1 MKTRSDTDRD
11 KKFYHY
17 FYAANLIQLLVKP
30 NINFLEKLTLR
41 AGEIRPNL
49 KDNKNTILRSRYHL
63 DYPLTVKN
71 PLTNQVIVGEVQ
83 FYLISQT
90 FLKEYLSENYEQQN
104 LKLKA
109 NFIGTDYTYA
119 YC

>member
-1 MKTRSDTDRD
+1 M
-11 KKFYHY
+11 
-17 FYAANLIQLLVKP
+17 KP
-30 NINFLEKLTLR
+30 NINFLEKLNVR
-41 AGEIRPNL
+41 AGENRPNL

-83 FYLISQT
+83 FYLISQSY
-90 FLKEYLSENYEQQN
+90 LKEYLPINHQNQN